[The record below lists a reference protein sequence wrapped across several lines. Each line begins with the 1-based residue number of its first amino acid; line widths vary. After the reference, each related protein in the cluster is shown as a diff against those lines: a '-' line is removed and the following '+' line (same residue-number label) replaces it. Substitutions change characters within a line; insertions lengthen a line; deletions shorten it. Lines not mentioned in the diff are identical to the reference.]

1 MIDVGALQ
9 KRWDDLVL
17 THPELGE
24 EGCLALR
31 ARQLEQGA
39 SFDGRALCQV
49 LRPNLI
55 SATHLAAVSQISRL
69 LASALRKLTGGQTR
83 GPHWVE
89 QADLTEEAARLI
101 AIDPG
106 FDRLG
111 VTVRLDAFEAEGRLS
126 FVELNAEAPAG
137 IAYHDVLA
145 RLFDELPVVEQLRN
159 EGVRLRPQWVVGHL
173 LQALLTTYRNRTGH
187 GNRTGHRDWAGHR
200 GKPRIAIVD
209 WRESPTVS
217 EFQLLAEAFTRRGYR
232 CVVADPRDLR
242 YRHGRLF
249 SGRSPIDMVYR
260 RVLFSDC
267 LARRDDVAA
276 LVSAVENRAV
286 CMVNPFRAAMFHRKR
301 LWADLTQ
308 PDFLRGLLPGEE
320 AVVRA
325 HIPWTRRFREGWSTD
340 QQGASIDLVPWVRER
355 RASLVL
361 KPDHSFG
368 GKGVHLGWQLGG
380 AAWDEVIEEALAG
393 DYVVQRAVPLCYET
407 FPLMDGSRRKDRF
420 LVDQAPYLFRGK
432 MGGFLTRL
440 STGPLAN
447 VTAGGSMVPSFVV
460 GP

>member
-1 MIDVGALQ
+1 MIDIGALQ
-9 KRWDDLVL
+9 ERWDELVL
-17 THPELGE
+17 THPDLGE
-24 EGCLALR
+24 DGCLAMR

-49 LRPNLI
+49 LRPNLV
-55 SATHLAAVSQISRL
+55 SATHLAAVSQTCRL

-89 QADLTEEAARLI
+89 QADLTDEAARLI

-111 VTVRLDAFEAEGRLS
+111 VTVRLDAFEAEGCLS

-145 RLFDELPVVEQLRN
+145 RLFDELPVIEQLRS
-159 EGVRLRPQWVVGHL
+159 EGLRIRPQWVVGHL
-173 LQALLTTYRNRTGH
+173 LQALLTTY
-187 GNRTGHRDWAGHR
+187 RDWAGHR

-232 CVVADPRDLR
+232 CVVADPRDLSF
-242 YRHGRLF
+242 RHGRLF
-249 SGRSPIDMVYR
+249 SGRSPIDLVYR

-267 LARRDDVAA
+267 LARRDEVEA

-286 CMVNPFRAAMFHRKR
+286 CMVNPFRASMFHRKR

-308 PDFLRGLLPGEE
+308 PDFLRGLLPAEE
-320 AVVRA
+320 AVIRD

-340 QQGASIDLVPWVRER
+340 HQGGAVDLVPWVRAR
-355 RASLVL
+355 RAGLVL

-368 GKGVHLGWQLGG
+368 GKGVHLGWQLSGTE
-380 AAWDEVIEEALAG
+380 WDAVMEEALAG
-393 DYVVQRAVPLCYET
+393 DYVVQRAVPLSYET
-407 FPLMDGSRRKDRF
+407 FPLMDGSRRKERF